1 MAAIWVSH
9 MLGQPLLSGVMLS
22 HSLAGAFPHGILPTD
37 VPVHR
42 IILTL
47 GKASCNR
54 GPVFGIRKAL
64 LFSDFERRKKGLLW
78 NFLRNLS
85 GQLRYRGFA
94 FYRLGI

>member
-1 MAAIWVSH
+1 MRCTQVMKHAQKVKSTSA
-9 MLGQPLLSGVMLS
+9 PL
-22 HSLAGAFPHGILPTD
+22 
-37 VPVHR
+37 HR
-42 IILTL
+42 NDREQ
-47 GKASCNR
+47 CNR